1 MSMKQCP
8 ICGEEYSDTYKSC
21 PFCEEEKAM
30 KTGAPSRRAVKR
42 SRQFSLITPTL
53 VVLILIMVGL
63 LVYLLYGDKIA
74 KKPGGEDEN
83 PPGVN
88 TVLPNDSTQDEEE
101 EEPPVEPDPAEPD
114 EEKTPGT
121 SDEEKVTMPED
132 NGTAPAVKPQPQPK
146 PTPQP
151 KPPATTTTDGYAKAA
166 ALPAGLTLSSTDFTV
181 KVAGES
187 NVLRASGGS
196 GTYQWYSEDP
206 NVASVDANGK
216 VTALS
221 KGTVKIIA
229 TDGSKKGECI
239 VRVNVSNTTPVT
251 PPSEVN
257 QPTNAKLN
265 KEDYTTHVGDPDVK
279 LTVSGASGK
288 VTWTSGDSSIA
299 TVSAD
304 GVVKAVSKGT
314 TTIKASVDGATLSC
328 IVRVS

>member
-8 ICGEEYSDTYKSC
+8 ICGEEYSDTYKTC

-30 KTGAPSRRAVKR
+30 QSGGSCSRRSVKR

-53 VVLILIMVGL
+53 IVLILIMAGL

-74 KKPGGEDEN
+74 KKFGEEEDIPGMETMVPDPDSDENEDE
-83 PPGVN
+83 PPADDD
-88 TVLPNDSTQDEEE
+88 TVAPEKPELPEN
-101 EEPPVEPDPAEPD
+101 PD
-114 EEKTPGT
+114 ETQ
-121 SDEEKVTMPED
+121 VVMPEGD
-132 NGTAPAVKPQPQPK
+132 GTTPAVKPQPQPK
-146 PTPQP
+146 PSTD
-151 KPPATTTTDGYAKAA
+151 ATTDGYKKAA
-166 ALPAGLTLSSTDFTV
+166 ALPDGLTLSTTDFTV

-187 NVLRASGGS
+187 NVIRVSGGS

-206 NVASVDANGK
+206 NVASVDTNGK

-239 VRVNVSNTTPVT
+239 VRVNVANTTPVT
-251 PPSEVN
+251 PPSEAGKT
-257 QPTNAKLN
+257 TNAKLS
-265 KEDYTTHVGDPDVK
+265 KEDYTTHVGETEVK

-288 VTWTSGDSSIA
+288 VTWSSADSSIA

-304 GVVKAVSKGT
+304 GVVKAVGKGI
-314 TTIKASVDGATLSC
+314 TTIHASVDGATLSC
-328 IVRVS
+328 IVRVTK